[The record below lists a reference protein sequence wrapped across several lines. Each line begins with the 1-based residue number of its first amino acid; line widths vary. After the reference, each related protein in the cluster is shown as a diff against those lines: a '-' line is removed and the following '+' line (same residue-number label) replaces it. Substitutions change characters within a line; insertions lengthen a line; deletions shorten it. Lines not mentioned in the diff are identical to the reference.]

1 MLLEGGILVGW
12 LFGKG
17 RIQSAAAFLRVCVCV
32 VGGELD
38 EHIILHRSGLAGQ
51 RGLGLQAG
59 FFPLPFASFEF
70 EYGT

>member
-1 MLLEGGILVGW
+1 MAFREGSHSECCSFPQG
-12 LFGKG
+12 
-17 RIQSAAAFLRVCVCV
+17 VCVWW
-32 VGGELD
+32 GGELD